1 MNGNFHSFYSFFYF
15 DARPSLKHSRGS
27 GSDISVITNTDSS
40 GYTEEIPT
48 LVVIFVG
55 ATITVL
61 VLVTMLII
69 GNAMKRRISVKT
81 ELQQDG
87 QALQIKNIQVNLK
100 PSSISFEYNVMDSGE
115 PVGQQSMREASILWQ

>member
-1 MNGNFHSFYSFFYF
+1 
-15 DARPSLKHSRGS
+15 
-27 GSDISVITNTDSS
+27 
-40 GYTEEIPT
+40 
-48 LVVIFVG
+48 
-55 ATITVL
+55 
-61 VLVTMLII
+61 MLII

-100 PSSISFEYNVMDSGE
+100 PSSISFKYNALHSGE